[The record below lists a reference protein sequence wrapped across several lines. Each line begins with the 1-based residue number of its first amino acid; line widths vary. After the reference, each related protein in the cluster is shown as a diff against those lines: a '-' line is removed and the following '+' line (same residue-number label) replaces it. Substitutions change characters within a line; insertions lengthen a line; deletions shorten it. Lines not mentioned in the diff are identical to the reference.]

1 MKRKQPV
8 LALKP
13 TQFSVGILE
22 VESKFEALLE
32 MKKAARQKFA
42 FSKPVPVVISPWS
55 TLYVL
60 DHHHHIYSC
69 WLAGV
74 SFVHIQIAH
83 DFSKKKWDFVKF
95 WKEMNEMSC
104 AHLFDQF
111 GEGPRNPLYLPA
123 DIRGMADDPY
133 RSLAW
138 LVRKEGG
145 YKQTAT
151 TFAEFSWANFF
162 RDHRLLHETGRRGMQ
177 SILNEALMLAQS
189 PKAKSLPGYHRDAK
203 LIAQTEKRIATGKQ
217 AKTKFVFGQH
227 AKSIGGT
234 QPLR

>member
-1 MKRKQPV
+1 MKKTQPV

-22 VESKFEALLE
+22 VEAKFEFLMK
-32 MKKAARQKFA
+32 MKKSDRQKFA
-42 FSKPVPVVISPWS
+42 FSKPVPVVISPVD

-60 DHHHHIYSC
+60 DHHHHVYSC

-74 SFVHIQIAH
+74 EFVNIEVVH
-83 DFSKKKWDFVKF
+83 DFSKKKLNFVTF
-95 WKEMNEMSC
+95 WKKMNSLNC

-111 GEGPRNPLYLPA
+111 GEGPRNPLYLPP

-145 YKQTAT
+145 FIHTGT
-151 TFAEFSWANFF
+151 TFAEFHWANFF
-162 RDHRLLHETGRRGMQ
+162 RKHKLLHETGRRGMQ
-177 SILNEALMLAQS
+177 LILNDALILAQS
-189 PKAKSLPGYHRDAK
+189 SKAKHLPGYKLDKKLVAK
-203 LIAQTEKRIATGKQ
+203 TQKRIATGKL

-227 AKSIGGT
+227 PKSIGGT